1 MKGVCLTIFCWTTK
15 KMRKFSKLFS
25 GISGLVLAALAFGAG
40 AAALN
45 HVESFEPAKADG
57 ATEAG
62 QFRIK
67 DIGTFNPNW
76 QSGNEWIWLWVEGVN
91 GTTLDY
97 PDVDGTTMVAVD
109 EAVHIPGIGGYGNFT
124 VDGVARNVIAGQTYI
139 NMFTRHQLY
148 AFMPEGV
155 GTANTVEFK
164 AGFRIPTLSYVQ
176 GGAAS
181 YYTLAQ
187 DTFGHR
193 QIEPHSIEVVDHWS
207 IGNVAIDNDLVF
219 SGLEYKFDS
228 SSYYNDLSLT
238 FTLGHDFL
246 GNVAYTNGGVF
257 DPADVTETNPLG
269 VAKEVFLNDHYGQF
283 RRKEAQPEGG
293 DIYTHIEKGIVIGDK
308 TLEEWRDLDV
318 AEADCYGGR
327 WPVSGGP
334 SNKIYRPMI
343 VKFIRDGNSLNSPQI
358 MQLFIHRNYLSWMD
372 ATITL
377 KAKYFYAYNPT
388 DGVYYGLAHDIVFSP
403 DFDLDGSQPDFF
415 SNHVKYSKNVTYET
429 FDESFLLGNSEF
441 IDNHN
446 NNKSYKVNV
455 YTDIPIKASSY
466 PQTWCLDHCEY
477 LLDSILVNG
486 VRASV
491 INGMQTRDGHQIYGD
506 DFDAGAPASN
516 NNYARSVLLE
526 LKKHGTDNGLIR
538 LSIYVSKAAL
548 AAYTPD
554 STLKSV
560 TIAKNFAWIN
570 ADNKVSKLVNDKTLY
585 LIEGTGRLAEQEAKE
600 YTFTNAQLVEANT
613 GVAYIYLFTENE
625 TRWGYNLSD
634 KTPYMY
640 NLEHIF
646 INGKSISQ
654 INSEFADKIAIADYA
669 VSPFDA
675 YGYTDGVPKSSKLTK
690 PVITYSCHD
699 NGADKDCVQIVLHPK
714 YFSYLAGAKITV
726 KYESGITCLSD
737 SYVPYKHVGEDYV
750 ATVRDGLD
758 VATVDDL
765 PADSI
770 IRNIGGW
777 NPEHTK
783 NAVKE
788 FDQTIDSLIYRK
800 DTNGNAGLYFTNG
813 NSATHGEF
821 RLYFPGNGYKA
832 ETKGYAM
839 TTLTFDYMYQ
849 NAGTV
854 QESPLNHTL
863 TADGY
868 YVPYDGVT
876 KGTKNLTMQ
885 ALIKYAKD
893 GNMYHDYEIELI
905 NDGQLH
911 TATLNLAYSEVMGF
925 AWQLWNFDGS
935 FLLSNVQ
942 VDYQEYNANLESLVG
957 EKLKMYSYTGDGQ
970 CASYYADAKAAYLAL
985 SADEKALFNS
995 FAGYGSAK
1003 ARLTAWAAANGET
1016 FDAAAGTFTPNG
1028 AGALFGIVSKSNATI
1043 IIIVASALT
1052 MISALGVGLVI
1063 RRRRLVK

>member
-1 MKGVCLTIFCWTTK
+1 
-15 KMRKFSKLFS
+15 MRKFSKLFS

-76 QSGNEWIWLWVEGVN
+76 DSGNEWIWLWVEGVN

-97 PDVDGTTMVAVD
+97 PDVDGTPMVAVD
-109 EAVHIPGIGGYGNFT
+109 EEVHIPGIGGYGNFT
-124 VDGVARNVIAGQTYI
+124 VDGVARNVHSGQTYI

-148 AFMPEGV
+148 AFMPEGA

-193 QIEPHSIEVVDHWS
+193 QIEPHSIEAVDHWS
-207 IGNVAIDNDLVF
+207 IGNVAIDDDLVF
-219 SGLEYKFDS
+219 SSLEYEFNS
-228 SSYYNDLSLT
+228 SAYYNDLSLT

-257 DPADVTETNPLG
+257 DPADVTEGNPLG

-415 SNHVKYSKNVTYET
+415 YHHVKYSKNVQYET

-446 NNKSYKVNV
+446 DNKSYKVNV

-466 PQTWCLDHCEY
+466 TQTWCLDHCEY

-491 INGMQTRDGHQIYGD
+491 INGMQTRDGHQVYGD
-506 DFDAGAPASN
+506 DFDAGAPAAS

-585 LIEGTGRLAEQEAKE
+585 LIEGTGKLAEQEAKE

-613 GVAYIYLFTENE
+613 GVGYIYLFTNDE

-669 VSPFDA
+669 LSPFDA
-675 YGYTDGVPKSSKLTK
+675 YGYTDGVPTSSKLTK
-690 PVITYSCHD
+690 PVITYSGHD
-699 NGADKDCVQIVLHPK
+699 GGTDKDCVQIILHPK

-726 KYESGITCLSD
+726 KYESGIACLSD

-758 VATVDDL
+758 VASPDDFPSESL
-765 PADSI
+765 L
-770 IRNIGGW
+770 RNLATYKANGASGTAIKGL
-777 NPEHTK
+777 
-783 NAVKE
+783 
-788 FDQTIDSLIYRK
+788 DQTPETLLCRK
-800 DTNGNAGLYFTNG
+800 DTDGNPGYLFTKTG
-813 NSATHGEF
+813 STATKSEF
-821 RLYFPGNGYKA
+821 RFYLGSNDYYAENYGHAVRSVTFNYMITNTGTGTGTEVGASLTPTGEYFDKDADP
-832 ETKGYAM
+832 TKTYM
-839 TTLTFDYMYQ
+839 LQFVSRDRTNYYCFDLDL
-849 NAGTV
+849 V
-854 QESPLNHTL
+854 
-863 TADGY
+863 D
-868 YVPYDGVT
+868 
-876 KGTKNLTMQ
+876 
-885 ALIKYAKD
+885 
-893 GNMYHDYEIELI
+893 
-905 NDGQLH
+905 DGQLH
-911 TATLNLAYSEVMGF
+911 TYTLNIAFADVTGF
-925 AWQLWNFDGS
+925 NFCIFGFQGS
-935 FLLSNVQ
+935 FLISNLTA
-942 VDYQEYNANLESLVG
+942 EYDAYFEGLNNLVHDS
-957 EKLKMYSYTGDGQ
+957 LKMYSYHSANGS
-970 CASYYADAKAAYLAL
+970 CATYYADAKAAYLAL
-985 SADEKALFNS
+985 SSSEKTIFNENAS
-995 FAGYGSAK
+995 YASAK
-1003 ARLTAWAAANGET
+1003 ARLAAWAAANGET

-1052 MISALGVGLVI
+1052 MISALGIVLVI